1 MSIFRSIVCSSKN
14 LLLIAIVLSLNA
26 CSSSEPKATTA
37 QTPTVDP
44 RFATAESLIEYY
56 SSIDKTSTE
65 YLSRTIELYYA
76 ETPLQKKIQ
85 RFFLTVEPRMELR
98 DEIKDYFG
106 EAFDRYQWEEV
117 LGGPMPTEIK
127 ETPPTKRW
135 PPATITEHNGDR
147 AKAVQKSPYSGSE
160 KMRLVKVGTRW
171 WFSGYTWEYDEMKN
185 MSEEALDT
193 LLAHNEKEIIAMK
206 QLRARLKAGE
216 FKTPREYYDEL
227 SRLTGEPAPHDQ

>member
-1 MSIFRSIVCSSKN
+1 V
-14 LLLIAIVLSLNA
+14 IVLLLNA
-26 CSSSEPKATTA
+26 CGSSESEEAAT

-65 YLSRTIELYYA
+65 YLSRSIELYYA
-76 ETPLQKKIQ
+76 ETPLQEKIY
-85 RFFLTVEPRMELR
+85 RYFKSAVIHADLHNEL
-98 DEIKDYFG
+98 KDYFG
-106 EAFDRYQWEEV
+106 EAFERYGWEEV

-193 LLAHNEKEIIAMK
+193 VLAHNEKEIIAMK
-206 QLRARLKAGE
+206 QLRVRLKAGE